1 MDRRERFSLQRLLS
15 NPNHYQ
21 ALGMRVHTVRGS
33 TAEGRFAGLDR
44 DGRVLIRRNLGGAG
58 AASFS
63 LAVDEIAWVELL
75 EP

>member
-1 MDRRERFSLQRLLS
+1 M
-15 NPNHYQ
+15 Y
-21 ALGMRVHTVRGS
+21 TVRGS

-44 DGRVLIRRNLGGAG
+44 DGRILIRRNLGGAG

-63 LAVDEIAWVELL
+63 FDVEEVSDVELL